1 MVLVLDKKQI
11 SFLTFCPDKQ
21 ELPVCFRMVFRKMF
35 TCDEILNLRKPKK
48 GQQIQKLVFSIEATF
63 HMWNELQNSPL
74 DWITVANFNKNFEKM
89 ERIAY
94 TLRDD
99 AKRNE

>member
-1 MVLVLDKKQI
+1 MLEFEGQQV

-21 ELPVCFRMVFRKMF
+21 ELPVCFRLVFRKLF
-35 TCDEILNLRKPKK
+35 SGDEILNLRKPKK
-48 GQQIQKLVFSIEATF
+48 GQQIPKLVFAIESTF
-63 HMWNELQNSPL
+63 HMWNELQANAL
-74 DWITVANFNKNFEKM
+74 EWITVANFQRNFEKL
-89 ERIAY
+89 ERIAF